1 MEAITANPIY
11 YDMGISKSPM
21 AEPKGY
27 KVVPITNDDI
37 ETVLSFLRK
46 FFFRDEPLNLCIG
59 LLDEQPT
66 CEELEKFCVEP
77 IPDGFS
83 LKAVSPSGEIIGVC
97 LNGVVKRS
105 DVDEEEMEC
114 NNAKFRKIQ
123 ELLDKVYTEADIF
136 GRFPDVEKFL
146 DIRVASVDE
155 AYRGRGIAKALFDE
169 TRRIAGENGFEMVK
183 ADATSHF
190 TALAVIKL
198 GFHCIYTLNYAEY
211 KDEDGQVIFSPEDPH
226 TCVKTFVYRIN

>member
-1 MEAITANPIY
+1 MEAVTANLIY
-11 YDMGISKSPM
+11 YGMGISKSPM

-27 KVVPITNDDI
+27 MVAPITNDDI
-37 ETVLSFLRK
+37 ENVLAFLRK

-66 CEELEKFCVEP
+66 CMELEKFCVEP

-83 LKAVSPSGEIIGVC
+83 LKAVSPSGDIIGVC
-97 LNGVVKRS
+97 LNGVVNRS
-105 DVDEEEMEC
+105 DEEEDMEC
-114 NNAKFRKIQ
+114 DNAKFRKIQ
-123 ELLDKVYTEADIF
+123 DLLDKVYTESDIF
-136 GRFPDVEKFL
+136 GRFPDVDKFL
-146 DIRVASVDE
+146 DIRVASVDK

-169 TRRIAGENGFEMVK
+169 TRRIAGENGFQMVK

-198 GFHCIYTLNYAEY
+198 GFQCIYCLNYGDY
-211 KDEDGQVIFSPEDPH
+211 KDEDGKVIFSPEAPH